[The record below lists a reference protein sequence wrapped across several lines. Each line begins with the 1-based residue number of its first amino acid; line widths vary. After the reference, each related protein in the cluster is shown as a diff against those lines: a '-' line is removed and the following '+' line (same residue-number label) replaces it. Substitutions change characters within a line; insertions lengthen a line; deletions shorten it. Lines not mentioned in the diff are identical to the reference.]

1 MPTGRGDGAPD
12 PHDHTNG
19 EDIHWSLRPRRRSF
33 ERGSSWPER
42 FPVVGPL
49 FGFAA
54 STVASVVAL
63 AEGDVASVMILGVM
77 ASMLALAGYRN
88 WVVLRKGE

>member
-1 MPTGRGDGAPD
+1 
-12 PHDHTNG
+12 
-19 EDIHWSLRPRRRSF
+19 
-33 ERGSSWPER
+33 
-42 FPVVGPL
+42 VVGPL
-49 FGFAA
+49 FGCAA